1 MVFFSVKVN
10 RIVGDI
16 VLVNLVRMFLC
27 LNVLFGRLNILHSF
41 SFSLKKKTAT
51 YTQPNTHRATRIVE
65 IKWCYARNPEI
76 QLRNKILAT
85 CVLQKMLHQA
95 NIQ

>member
-41 SFSLKKKTAT
+41 SFSLKKKDSHIHTA
-51 YTQPNTHRATRIVE
+51 
-65 IKWCYARNPEI
+65 KYA
-76 QLRNKILAT
+76 QSY
-85 CVLQKMLHQA
+85 
-95 NIQ
+95 